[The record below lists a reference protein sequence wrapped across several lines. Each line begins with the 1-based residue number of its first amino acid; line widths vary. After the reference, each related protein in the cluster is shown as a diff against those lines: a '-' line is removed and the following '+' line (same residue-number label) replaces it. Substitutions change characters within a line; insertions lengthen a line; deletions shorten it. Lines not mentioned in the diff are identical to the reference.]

1 MDILCKDVSRYVIE
15 EKTLDAITNV
25 DVRCR
30 KAYAVKTNDDII
42 DMAVEKVIF
51 NGPATIVF
59 FRDGTKSVV
68 KCQDMS
74 MYDQDKGLAF
84 ALLKKLYGN
93 GYNDIFKKFLWECE
107 EKEEYNG

>member
-1 MDILCKDVSRYVIE
+1 MDILCKNVSLYEVE
-15 EKTLDAITNV
+15 ETPFDTMLNTKI
-25 DVRCR
+25 RCR
-30 KAYAVKTNDDII
+30 RAYVVKANDGVLDMGVK
-42 DMAVEKVIF
+42 KVIF

-84 ALLKKLYGN
+84 ALLKKVYGN
-93 GYNDIFKKFLWECE
+93 GYNDIFKKFLWEYE